1 MKNNI
6 QINSTRSIGDDNP
19 TFIIAEIGS
28 NHNKDFNIALR
39 IIDTVAESKAD
50 AVKFQLFRAERVYS
64 KKTPLF
70 EGTNKHIIDI
80 LKEVELPRNW
90 IPKLKKYTESKGLI
104 FFSTVT
110 DYQDVDLLQKFDVPL
125 YKIGSFEIVDLQLLE
140 YTAKKMKPIIIS
152 TGLANLEEIE
162 DAYVTIKKTGN
173 KDIVFLQCVSV
184 YPANPRTMNLK
195 AMNTIKNAFPDTVVG
210 LSDHTMGIH
219 VSIAA
224 VAMGAKV
231 IEKHFTLDRNMKGPD
246 HTFAI
251 EPYELKGLVRQIR
264 DVESALGNG
273 QKLGPSKE
281 EKENY
286 EKARRSIHAKIDI
299 VKGMKITEDMLIIK
313 RPGYGIKPKFIDI
326 ILGREAKTN
335 IEEDQWIT
343 WDMI

>member
-28 NHNKDFNIALR
+28 NHNKDFGTALR
-39 IIDTVAESKAD
+39 MIDVAAEAKVD
-50 AVKFQLFRAERVYS
+50 AVKFQLFRAERHYS

-70 EGTNKHIIDI
+70 KGTDKHIIEI
-80 LKEVELPRNW
+80 LKEIELPRNW
-90 IPKLKKYTESKGLI
+90 ISKLKKYTESKGLI
-104 FFSTVT
+104 FFSSVT
-110 DYQDVDLLQKFDVPL
+110 DYKDVDLLQKSDVPL
-125 YKIGSFEIVDLQLLE
+125 YKIASFEIVDLQLLE

-162 DAYVTIKKTGN
+162 DAYLTIKEAGN
-173 KDIVFLQCVSV
+173 NDIIFLQCASR
-184 YPANPRTMNLK
+184 YPASPEIINLK
-195 AMNTIKNAFPDTVVG
+195 AINTIKNAFPDTIVG

-219 VSIAA
+219 ISVAA

-231 IEKHFTLDRNMKGPD
+231 IEKHFTLDKKMKGPD
-246 HTFAI
+246 HSFAI

-264 DVESALGNG
+264 DVESALGSG

-286 EKARRSIHAKIDI
+286 EKARRSIHAKVNIA
-299 VKGMKITEDMLIIK
+299 KGTKITKDMLIIK
-313 RPGYGIKPKFIDI
+313 RPGYGIKPKFINI
-326 ILGREAKTN
+326 VISKEAQTN
-335 IEEDQWIT
+335 IEEDQWIK